1 MNENSSKSVPSAEL
15 IKVPAPEQSNS
26 EKREET
32 AESTTAVK
40 ESETKTSESA
50 QSTTAVKENKDGDAP
65 KSTTSE
71 MKNPQNVRDVTEPVK
86 STETVAPTISKTE
99 SNSASASAATTTTTT
114 TTTTTATPHHSSP
127 GNAGAP
133 IQMSLFA
140 ILPAIIVLVHQFY

>member
-1 MNENSSKSVPSAEL
+1 MNGNSSKSVPSAEL
-15 IKVPAPEQSNS
+15 IQVPAPEQSNS
-26 EKREET
+26 EKKEDNT
-32 AESTTAVK
+32 APPVVGK

-71 MKNPQNVRDVTEPVK
+71 MKNPQNIRDVTEPVK

-114 TTTTTATPHHSSP
+114 TTTPTTPHHSSP